1 MSPSNFRLFVTGVM
15 GLMIV
20 LGLSLYVAHELKV
33 RREVA
38 KCVGG
43 YQDIRAF
50 CETSVRRRL

>member
-20 LGLSLYVAHELKV
+20 LGLSWYVVRELKV

-38 KCVGG
+38 KCVGD

-50 CETSVRRRL
+50 CESSVRRRI